1 MDLSRDFERQLE
13 TAALDTAEQRLVD
26 DRGNAI
32 FQAVQR
38 SHEVLRSVG
47 ATEDYDVEPII
58 ESLGP
63 VERERT
69 ARRLT
74 VRWGWTHEAAPFFE
88 FGTRPHT
95 VDGDPVLAFRWEDAP
110 PEIREQFADTF
121 PVVFFQSVD
130 VAGIAET
137 AFVRAGLDYLRS
149 QLRTP

>member
-1 MDLSRDFERQLE
+1 MDLARDFERQLE
-13 TAALDTAEQRLVD
+13 TAALDTAAQQLVD
-26 DRGNAI
+26 GRGNLV
-32 FQAVQR
+32 FQAIQR
-38 SHEVLRSVG
+38 SHEVLRSV
-47 ATEDYDVEPII
+47 AAREEYDVEPII
-58 ESLGP
+58 DALGP

-69 ARRLT
+69 AGRLT

-130 VAGIAET
+130 VEGIAET